1 MNAIFMKILTA
12 LSAFLMLFLSPGGQ
26 IAQPLASKKCP
37 AFLGEAAVSNP
48 LEDEGNLGIPD
59 HPYLATEGKNGMH
72 GNTYNTDTYDYM
84 GPLGINPVV
93 KSRSMNVFG
102 GLVATLMF
110 DSQGRIM
117 CISGNVVGFRLL
129 LIDADTLE
137 ILAETRLPQR
147 PSTIEAIK
155 TLNFG
160 AISSDTSGGAY
171 CHLLEGDKPIIG
183 NSDNIIQIYYVDESS
198 GKPEWK
204 VEHEWDIDDL
214 LPEGSQL
221 TDAMPDFDGNI
232 WFMTRPGEIGY
243 IKNGMDPEA
252 RKAKPEIHIIN
263 LTELTGAKDEV
274 EEVQNTFA
282 VCDDGIYIVSDRAMY
297 RFDIKED
304 GSPYYTW
311 RTPYNRGTTLKPG
324 AINQGS
330 GTTPTL
336 LDVPIYDKEG
346 EGAVQIGVK
355 KLCAITDN
363 ADGRVNIV
371 VYDRLTGDV
380 VDQKPLFTE
389 GKSVSENSIVAYG
402 RSFII
407 ENNYSESGAGFLEN
421 NPTSEPG
428 VTRFDMNYN
437 CTKLEQVWHSNEAS
451 ATVVPKMSTENGILY
466 LYTREYDDEEDT
478 DDDGIP
484 KNAVAWYLTAV
495 DFRTGDTLYKVFTGC
510 GKNWN
515 NSYGPITIGP
525 NGHAYVGV
533 FNGLILIEDVPAK

>member
-12 LSAFLMLFLSPGGQ
+12 LSAFLMLFLSPGGH
-26 IAQPLASKKCP
+26 IGQPAVAKKCP
-37 AFLGEAAVSNP
+37 AFYGEAAVANP
-48 LEDEGNLGIPD
+48 LEDEGNMPLPQ
-59 HPYLATEGKNGMH
+59 HPYLATEGTNGMH
-72 GNTYNTDTYDYM
+72 GNSYNTDTYDYM

-147 PSTIEAIK
+147 PSTVEAIK
-155 TLNFG
+155 TLNFS

-171 CHLLEGDKPIIG
+171 CHLLPGDRPIIG
-183 NSDNIIQIYYVDESS
+183 NSDNVIQIYYIDESS

-204 VEHEWDIDDL
+204 IEHEWDIDHL
-214 LPEGSQL
+214 LPEGSNL
-221 TDAMPDFDGNI
+221 TDAMPDYDGNI

-243 IKNGMDPEA
+243 IENAMDEEA
-252 RKAKPEIHIIN
+252 RKAEPKVHIMK
-263 LTELTGAKDEV
+263 LEG

-282 VCDDGIYIVSDRAMY
+282 VCDDGIYIVSDTAMY
-297 RFDIKED
+297 RFDIAENGD
-304 GSPYYTW
+304 PIYTW
-311 RTPYNRGTTLKPG
+311 RTPYDRGTTLKPG

-336 LDVPIYDKEG
+336 LDVPVYDKEG
-346 EGAVQIGVK
+346 EGAVQVGVR

-371 VYDRLTGDV
+371 VYDRTTGEV
-380 VDQKPLFTE
+380 VDQYPLFTE

-428 VTRFDMNYN
+428 VTRLDMNYD
-437 CTKLEQVWHSNEAS
+437 CTKLELAWHSEEAS

-466 LYTREYDDEEDT
+466 LYTRVQNDD
-478 DDDGIP
+478 IP
-484 KNAVAWYLTAV
+484 KRAVAWYFTAV
-495 DFRTGDTLYKVFTGC
+495 DFRTGETLYKVFTGC

-533 FNGLILIEDVPAK
+533 FNGLISIEDVPAK